1 MLGQPHPV
9 LHRSQR
15 ATDFSDA
22 PIAAMVGN
30 GWTIYTTL
38 TTNFTANVVSNTANS
53 ISGRRAELVK
63 VTPPTGGG
71 YRMIGWDRIATVADV
86 EVLALLH
93 LIQDPGGTDETT
105 GQIIV
110 RADPTD
116 ADPYYIALP
125 NEVASVKKFEI
136 GRGDGAGGGVRLGN
150 VNKSWN
156 TTNLWWIRFRCIGNS
171 QKGRMWQ
178 YQTAEPTTWENDFA
192 DTNVPGSGKTGL
204 GMFYNDAQY
213 AVLWFSVATG
223 GNTAP
228 APGG

>member
-1 MLGQPHPV
+1 MMGQPYPV
-9 LHRSQR
+9 LHRGQNV
-15 ATDFSDA
+15 TDFSDA

-30 GWTIYTTL
+30 GWTIYTTSI
-38 TTNFTANVVSNTANS
+38 TNFTANVVSNTANS

-63 VTPPTGGG
+63 TNLGG
-71 YRMIGWDRIATVADV
+71 YRMIGWDRIPTVADV

-93 LIQDPGGTDETT
+93 IVQDPGGTDETT
-105 GQIIV
+105 GQITV

-116 ADPYYIALP
+116 ADPYYVILP
-125 NEVASVKKFEI
+125 VEVAGVKKFEI
-136 GRGDGAGGGVRLGN
+136 GRGDGAGGGTRLGN
-150 VNKSWN
+150 VGKAWN
-156 TTNLWWIRFRCIGNS
+156 TTNLWWIRARVIGNT

-192 DTNVPGSGKTGL
+192 DTNVPSAGKVGL
-204 GMFYNDAQY
+204 GMFYTDAQY